1 MSRFAIRTPYLII
14 VSCLIILVLG
24 VSSVA
29 RMPVDMFPSM
39 NVPVVI
45 VDSVIE
51 HGDGAVVVR
60 PAGIVLIC
68 EVCGS
73 SI

>member
-24 VSSVA
+24 VSSIA
-29 RMPVDMFPSM
+29 RMSVDMFPSM

-45 VDSVIE
+45 VATFYSGMPPE
-51 HGDGAVVVR
+51 Q
-60 PAGIVLIC
+60 
-68 EVCGS
+68 
-73 SI
+73 

>member
-1 MSRFAIRTPYLII
+1 MSGFAIRTPYLII

-39 NVPVVI
+39 NIPVV
-45 VDSVIE
+45 DSRDLLL
-51 HGDGAVVVR
+51 GDAAGA
-60 PAGIVLIC
+60 G
-68 EVCGS
+68 
-73 SI
+73 